1 MAHPSRDL
9 PINPDT
15 LQECFHVVL
24 YLREEHRLRG
34 WR

>member
-1 MAHPSRDL
+1 MAYPWRDL

-24 YLREEHRLRG
+24 DQREENRLRG